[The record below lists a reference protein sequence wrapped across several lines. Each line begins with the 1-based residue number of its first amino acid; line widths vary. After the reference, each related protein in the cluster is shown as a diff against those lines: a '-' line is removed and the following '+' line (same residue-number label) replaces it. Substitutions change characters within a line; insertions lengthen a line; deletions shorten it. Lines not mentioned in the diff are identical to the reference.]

1 MNDTGITF
9 EEMQGLLKGVY
20 EIYGKGRSSDFTG
33 EGFMVNG
40 ESVRLWHWVL
50 GVFPY
55 DIVFRVFAEH
65 IRDQGGFPIPC
76 DIYRACSRRLAEEL
90 ERAEIES
97 SGKENG

>member
-33 EGFMVNG
+33 ECYLVSG

-50 GVFPY
+50 GAFSY

-65 IRDQGGFPIPC
+65 IKGNGGFPLPS

-90 ERAEIES
+90 ES
-97 SGKENG
+97 FGKENG

>member
-9 EEMQGLLKGVY
+9 EEMQGLLKGAY

-33 EGFMVNG
+33 ECYLVSG

-50 GVFPY
+50 GAFPY

-65 IRDQGGFPIPC
+65 IKGNGGFPLPS

-90 ERAEIES
+90 EGF
-97 SGKENG
+97 GKENG